1 MFKILIFGVYF
12 KFHDLVLYVGVT
24 LHEILLKKRLQEH
37 FITAK
42 HVSLRSWFDLPSWAE
57 DAGRILVKYLPF
69 QAPLVLWSSL
79 LKKPQQLAVF
89 ARLVPWLHGL
99 EYLSLITQWLLK
111 HPNPWQMLHTYVL
124 VDCLNICSNKEGENT
139 DPSRQHVSQHAYWLS

>member
-12 KFHDLVLYVGVT
+12 KLHDLVLYIGDS
-24 LHEILLKKRLQEH
+24 LHEILLKKHLQEQ

-42 HVSLRSWFDLPSWAE
+42 HVSLMSWFDLPSCAE
-57 DAGRILVKYLPF
+57 DAGRILVKYLLL

-79 LKKPQQLAVF
+79 LKKLAVF
-89 ARLVPWLHGL
+89 ARLLPWLHGL

-111 HPNPWQMLHTYVL
+111 HPNPWQMLRTYVL